1 MQLKKYWQHYLAS
14 GIVALLLGACGS
26 VPKAPVTGAV
36 KEAPRPVL
44 PAAGSGRGGY
54 YKDDGPAD
62 NTPDNLIATPDA
74 VPKVEPLASGPSRP
88 YEVFGQTYKPIT
100 DGKPFVQR
108 GLGTWYGK
116 KFHGQK
122 TASGER
128 YDMFKMTAAH
138 PTLPIPSYARVTN
151 LANGAQI
158 IVRINDRGPFHSTRI
173 IDLSYTAALKLGYI
187 SNGSGMLEV
196 ERLLPDEIARIN
208 SGKSAKGKPAPV
220 NVAPERKPEPLPE
233 PLQAA
238 ASVVALP
245 VPADDPSV
253 MSPIVASADLA
264 TADKVAPSSGAA
276 GTAGTS
282 AAAGTAGSTA
292 AVRAGGIY
300 LQFGA
305 FSQMANAEAARE
317 RLLPSWLKSQ
327 PPLEVAQSG
336 ALYRLTSGPFAS
348 RQEAEAVA
356 RQVSAGSGVTP
367 MILLR

>member
-208 SGKSAKGKPAPV
+208 SGKVVKGQPAPV
-220 NVAPERKPEPLPE
+220 NVTAQRMPESSPETV
-233 PLQAA
+233 QAA
-238 ASVVALP
+238 MSVVALP
-245 VPADDPSV
+245 VPAEVPSV
-253 MSPIVASADLA
+253 MSPIVASADA
-264 TADKVAPSSGAA
+264 AMMEKAAPSSGAT

-282 AAAGTAGSTA
+282 AAAGAG
-292 AVRAGGIY
+292 AVRASGIY

-305 FSQMANAEAARE
+305 FSQVANAEAARE
-317 RLLPSWLKSQ
+317 RLLPSWISSQ

-336 ALYRLTSGPFAS
+336 ALYRLTSGPFAT
-348 RQEAEAVA
+348 RQEAEAAA
-356 RQVSAGSGVTP
+356 RQVSAGTGVTP